1 MTAALI
7 WHRLPDANT
16 AAAACQAH
24 RQAALVVLC
33 GDPAAATGYLKTDT
47 PGFRTIQTCAAGA
60 ANYLPAKHNPYG
72 RGLWLLPAA
81 EAPRLAAYGFRL
93 LYWQDSPPAEQ
104 HSLPQ
109 PPWLQAAPL
118 LPPDNIVVVGAGI
131 AGAATAYALA
141 RRGLQV
147 TVLEQAAPAQAASG
161 NHQGLLYAKISPHPT
176 AQTRLLLAAYGFS
189 LRLLAATLDPAH
201 WQACGVL
208 HLNHNAAE
216 RRRNAAL
223 AALAAQTANRH
234 LYYPVSAEQAAA
246 LAGTDLNRLDGLF
259 WPQGAWIHPP
269 AWVAA
274 LLAQPNIRLLPAH
287 RLDALHRSG
296 SSWQLSCR
304 TPAGKR
310 QLQASHVV
318 FCTGADALPNGIAPF
333 PLHAIRGQT
342 SLAAVGAHSPPLR
355 CALSGGSYVAPA
367 YRGRYCFGAS
377 FVPHDRDQAW
387 RPQEDLANRQALS
400 ELAPDLHRRLGDTLP
415 GHTALR
421 ADCHDHLPAVGPLG
435 DYAAMQIQYAKLAD
449 DRRYP
454 FQTPCPYL
462 PGIFLNTAHGSRGL
476 TTAPLCGELIAAQI
490 LGQALPLP
498 PDLAAA
504 LAPNRV
510 LARRIALSKS
520 AS

>member
-7 WHRLPDANT
+7 WHRLPDADT

-24 RQAALVVLC
+24 PQAAWVVLC
-33 GDPAAATGYLKTDT
+33 DDPAAATGYLKTGH
-47 PGFRTIQTCAAGA
+47 PGFHAIQSCAAGA
-60 ANYLPAKHNPYG
+60 ANYLPAAGNPYG
-72 RGLWLLPAA
+72 RDLWLLPAQ
-81 EAPRLAAYGFRL
+81 EAARLSAYGFHPL
-93 LYWQDSPPAEQ
+93 HWQDGPLQEQ
-104 HSLPQ
+104 HIEPR

-118 LPPDNIVVVGAGI
+118 LPAEHIVVVGAGI

-141 RRGLQV
+141 RRGVQV

-216 RRRNAAL
+216 RQRN

-246 LAGTDLNRLDGLF
+246 LAGTDLNGLDGLL

-274 LLAQPNIRLLPAH
+274 LLAHPNIRLLPGH
-287 RLDALHRSG
+287 RLESVHHNGRL
-296 SSWQLSCR
+296 WQLACATANGR
-304 TPAGKR
+304 HNLEAGH
-310 QLQASHVV
+310 LV
-318 FCTGADALPNGIAPF
+318 FCTGADALPQGIAPF

-342 SLAAVGAHSPPLR
+342 SLAAVGEHSPPLR
-355 CALSGGSYVAPA
+355 CALSGDSYVAPA
-367 YRGRYCFGAS
+367 YRGRHCFGAS
-377 FVPHDRDQAW
+377 FVPHDRNQTW
-387 RPQEDLANRQALS
+387 RPQEDQTNRQALAA
-400 ELAPDLHRRLGDTLP
+400 LAPELHRSLGDTLP

-435 DYAAMQIQYAKLAD
+435 DYAAMQTCYAKLAA

-454 FQTPCPYL
+454 FLTPCPYL
-462 PGIFLNTAHGSRGL
+462 PGVFLNTAHGSRGL
-476 TTAPLCGELIAAQI
+476 ATAPLCGELIAAQI
-490 LGQALPLP
+490 LGLPLPLP

-510 LARRIALSKS
+510 LARRISLSKS
-520 AS
+520 TS